1 MKLLQILLTLAVLL
15 SLAGCCRADAGAN
28 SMTVLYLDVGKA
40 DCTVLTDGAHTVL
53 IDCAEAD
60 DGETL
65 LSVLKENRIS
75 QIDLL
80 LVTHFDKDHIGGV
93 PEVLSSFSVL
103 RVIEPDYEP
112 ENPEAEAYTAY
123 RAALDNAGITP
134 ETISDSLEVSF
145 GEMQLSILGTGGTVY
160 EKNVDNNNSLVV
172 TVTHCGNRFF
182 FAGDMEKQRIA
193 DLLETGVASCDV
205 LKIPHHGVCN
215 KQLPALFA
223 ALGMKNAIITC
234 SEKNPADEETID
246 ALDALGCRVWQTVN
260 GTVRMISDQNGI
272 AISQK

>member
-112 ENPEAEAYTAY
+112 ENPEAETYTAY
-123 RAALDNAGITP
+123 RAALELAGITP
-134 ETISDSLEVSF
+134 EAISDSL
-145 GEMQLSILGTGGTVY
+145 
-160 EKNVDNNNSLVV
+160 
-172 TVTHCGNRFF
+172 
-182 FAGDMEKQRIA
+182 
-193 DLLETGVASCDV
+193 DV
-205 LKIPHHGVCN
+205 
-215 KQLPALFA
+215 
-223 ALGMKNAIITC
+223 
-234 SEKNPADEETID
+234 
-246 ALDALGCRVWQTVN
+246 
-260 GTVRMISDQNGI
+260 
-272 AISQK
+272 

>member
-1 MKLLQILLTLAVLL
+1 MKHLSSLLVLALLLG
-15 SLAGCCRADAGAN
+15 LAGCSSSDARA
-28 SMTVLYLDVGKA
+28 MTALYLDVGKA
-40 DCTVLTDGAHTVL
+40 DCTILTDGTHTVL

-60 DGETL
+60 DGEKILATL
-65 LSVLKENRIS
+65 RENRIS

-80 LVTHFDKDHIGGV
+80 IVTHFDKDHIGSV

-112 ENPEAEAYTAY
+112 ENPEVETYTAY
-123 RAALDNAGITP
+123 REALKLAGITP
-134 ETISDSLEVSF
+134 EAIPDSLDVTF
-145 GEMQLSILGTGGTVY
+145 DEMQLSILGAGGGVY

-182 FAGDMEKQRIA
+182 FAGDIEKQRIA

-205 LKIPHHGVCN
+205 LKVPHHGAYN

-223 ALGMKNAIITC
+223 ALGMKEAVITC
-234 SEKNPADEETID
+234 SEKNPADEETLA
-246 ALDALGCRVWQTVN
+246 ALDALGCHVWQTVN
-260 GTVRMISDQNGI
+260 GTVRAISNQNGI
-272 AISQK
+272 TISQK